1 MVLFDSLPV
10 YGFIVFTSGLCFYF
24 SGVTS
29 YYCERGMSK
38 AVLEAGFK
46 KYREERTKG
55 KKDEL

>member
-10 YGFIVFTSGLCFYF
+10 HGFISLTSGLWFYF
-24 SGVTS
+24 PGVTS
-29 YYCERGMSK
+29 YFCERGMSK

-46 KYREERTKG
+46 KFRDERKKG